1 MTKITSDTDKD
12 VKDVQK
18 LGNYIHSLPD
28 EVLEKMQADGVLFL
42 PEIKDEEVQ
51 DA

>member
-1 MTKITSDTDKD
+1 MSDTDKD

-28 EVLEKMQADGVLFL
+28 EVLEKMHADGVLFL
-42 PEIKDEEVQ
+42 PENKDEEVQ
-51 DA
+51 DE